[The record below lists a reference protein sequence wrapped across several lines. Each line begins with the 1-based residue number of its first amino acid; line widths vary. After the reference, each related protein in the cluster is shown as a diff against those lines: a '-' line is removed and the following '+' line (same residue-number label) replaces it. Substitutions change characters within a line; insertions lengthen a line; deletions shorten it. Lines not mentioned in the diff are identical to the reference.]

1 MPTRSSA
8 TATTF
13 SPYPGE
19 SPYLPNLRSKIS
31 SLAPAHVSPILPIQR
46 DLDAGV
52 GALGALAA
60 GGLGF
65 AALVGIMY
73 FQEDE
78 SGMN

>member
-1 MPTRSSA
+1 M
-8 TATTF
+8 F
-13 SPYPGE
+13 
-19 SPYLPNLRSKIS
+19 L
-31 SLAPAHVSPILPIQR
+31 LPIQR